1 MDNRNNTAAQACSST
16 KKMSGLDF
24 RVNSPFNLL
33 ILFCVSQSSAP
44 WKGELCGE
52 AQTLLELYATQNDL
66 SPFLQDLA

>member
-1 MDNRNNTAAQACSST
+1 
-16 KKMSGLDF
+16 MSGFDF
-24 RVNSPFNLL
+24 RVNSPSNLL